1 MKSVGD
7 YNSIKTDVICSGKEK
22 FTKNSVISKIPEKKM
37 KIFINLK
44 SLHFLSI
51 AASVL
56 KTRTVQNLQNSLQ
69 IGS

>member
-1 MKSVGD
+1 MYVFCDPVKKGFIHS
-7 YNSIKTDVICSGKEK
+7 EK
-22 FTKNSVISKIPEKKM
+22 KIQRKFSISKIPEKKM